1 MRRSLFKR
9 SRVRGS
15 LVPAVFHR
23 PDTGTPAAA
32 GTDESVHS
40 TSTTIDRGVWTMIC
54 STPPGFGPDLIGM
67 FSGFV
72 AYGRRGRGGASLQS
86 KPPHL
91 TFRAANGVPP

>member
-1 MRRSLFKR
+1 
-9 SRVRGS
+9 
-15 LVPAVFHR
+15 
-23 PDTGTPAAA
+23 
-32 GTDESVHS
+32 
-40 TSTTIDRGVWTMIC
+40 MIC

-91 TFRAANGVPP
+91 TFRAANGVPPRIAGWGPLFTTLRAQRTLPGNTF